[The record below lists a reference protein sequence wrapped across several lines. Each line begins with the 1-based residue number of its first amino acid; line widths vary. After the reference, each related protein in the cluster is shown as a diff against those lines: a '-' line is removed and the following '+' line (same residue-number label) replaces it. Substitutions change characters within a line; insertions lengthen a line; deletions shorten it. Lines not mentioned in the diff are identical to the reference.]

1 MTRPRV
7 AVGRLDGGGARAA
20 VGVGGVARARAR
32 RAALPRRTTE
42 PSSALETD
50 LLQLAVERTP
60 GQKVWLFDDYLKHV
74 DAHGEHPVLVG
85 CRAAF
90 EAVVEGQEK

>member
-1 MTRPRV
+1 M
-7 AVGRLDGGGARAA
+7 
-20 VGVGGVARARAR
+20 
-32 RAALPRRTTE
+32 
-42 PSSALETD
+42 
-50 LLQLAVERTP
+50 
-60 GQKVWLFDDYLKHV
+60 WLFDDYLKHV